1 MTDHP
6 SLEEINATARRI
18 APYIGSTPVLP
29 YYGTEGIAAVDNG
42 ADIFLKMELLQKTGS
57 FKARGA
63 INVVM
68 HLSDNEKQRG
78 ITAFSAGNHA
88 IATAFAAHELG
99 TSAKVVMPKAANPF
113 RVESCKRLGAEVIFG
128 EDIAEL
134 RSIVAELQRSEGRT
148 MVHPFEG
155 PHTFAGTATVGL
167 ELSQHVSDLDAVIVP
182 VGGGGLISGIATA
195 IKLTQPDC
203 EVYGIEPE
211 GASGMSDSL
220 AQQSPVDPVTVNTIA
235 DSLGAPMHLPQSFA
249 IVQKFVDDVVTVT
262 DEQLASVM
270 RLMFTDLKLAV
281 EPACAAAMAGLMYPL
296 RERLANKRVGLILC
310 GSNIDQATF
319 QRLTGQ

>member
-1 MTDHP
+1 MTAHP

-18 APYIGSTPVLP
+18 APYIAPTPVLP
-29 YYGTEGIAAVDNG
+29 YYGGEGPEALANG
-42 ADIFLKMELLQKTGS
+42 TRVFLKMELLQRTGS

-68 HLSDNEKQRG
+68 HMNDDEKRQG

-88 IATAFAAHELG
+88 IATAYAASRLG
-99 TSAKVVMPKAANPF
+99 TTAKVVMPKTANPF
-113 RVESCKRLGAEVIFG
+113 RVASCKRLGAEVIFG

-134 RSIVAELQRSEGRT
+134 RSIVAELQHNEGRT

-155 PHTFAGTATVGL
+155 PHTFAGTATAGL
-167 ELSQHVSDLDAVIVP
+167 ELSQDVPELDAVIVRL
-182 VGGGGLISGIATA
+182 GGGGLISGIATA

-203 EVYGIEPE
+203 KVYGIEPE

-220 AQQSPVDPVTVNTIA
+220 AQQSPVDPVMVNTIA

-249 IVQKFVDDVVTVT
+249 IVQKFVDDVITVT
-262 DEQLASVM
+262 DEQLAQVM

-281 EPACAAAMAGLMYPL
+281 EPACAAAMAGLLYPL
-296 RERLANKRVGLILC
+296 NERLANQRVALILC

-319 QRLTGQ
+319 QRLTSR